1 MTWCFISPRR
11 QNVERT
17 NRFAN
22 AIAKEH
28 NVPISCPSKMD
39 DDSIVACFLDEGGLS
54 ILIRA
59 LLTYELKSQQGPDQ
73 NSQATLIQKAFDDAV
88 FVLLPPY
95 EARRCDLQI
104 VMPVGPG
111 FLCAAM
117 PDLRSARRG
126 RGVGACSSFARTWV
140 EGFLAKDA
148 EPQPSPRHLW
158 PRTLQLHLI

>member
-88 FVLLPPY
+88 VVLLPPY

-104 VMPVGPG
+104 VNCQLGLAFYVRPCRISEVQ
-111 FLCAAM
+111 
-117 PDLRSARRG
+117 
-126 RGVGACSSFARTWV
+126 GV
-140 EGFLAKDA
+140 A
-148 EPQPSPRHLW
+148 EVLEHA
-158 PRTLQLHLI
+158 LHLLAPGLKGSWPKMPSLNQAPGIFGQEPFNCI